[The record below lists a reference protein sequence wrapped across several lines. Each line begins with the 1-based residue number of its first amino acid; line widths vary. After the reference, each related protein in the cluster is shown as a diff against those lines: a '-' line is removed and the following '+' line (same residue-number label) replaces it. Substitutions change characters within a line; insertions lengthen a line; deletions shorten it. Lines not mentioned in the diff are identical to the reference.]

1 MQTIESSVLR
11 VAVSEKGARLVNL
24 IALNS
29 QIDYLKDVD
38 AQKALEVIFRGAEQ
52 EENLADI
59 LPWTVVD
66 KGDSRV
72 SLALIDDNSSYKKFP
87 FHFEAVLTYALEGNV
102 IGIKFYLKNNSHK
115 DMPFSVK
122 FVIPVFSGWKVNS
135 NANEIVLS
143 KDKTNLTIAS
153 ANFKLT
159 AESDQISAAYDAA
172 ALASDSD
179 DDLRL
184 TLALN

>member
-11 VAVSEKGARLVNL
+11 VTVSEKGARLANL
-24 IALNS
+24 IALNR
-29 QIDYLKDVD
+29 QIDYFKDID
-38 AQKALEVIFRGAEQ
+38 AQKALEVIFRGAEL
-52 EENLADI
+52 EDNLADI

-87 FHFEAVLTYALEGNV
+87 FHFEAILTYALEENE
-102 IGIKFYLKNNSHK
+102 INIKFYLKNNSHK

-122 FVIPVFSGWKVNS
+122 FVIPVLSGWKVNS
-135 NANEIVLS
+135 NANEVVLS

-153 ANFKLT
+153 PNFTLT
-159 AESDQISAAYDAA
+159 AESDQISAAYNAA

-179 DDLRL
+179 EDLRL